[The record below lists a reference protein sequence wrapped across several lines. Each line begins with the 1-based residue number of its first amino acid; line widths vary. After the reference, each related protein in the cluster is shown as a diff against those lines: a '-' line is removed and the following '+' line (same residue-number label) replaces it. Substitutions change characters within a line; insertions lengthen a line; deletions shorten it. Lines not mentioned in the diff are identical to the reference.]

1 MFLVTDNGPSFI
13 AHRFRDALAG
23 IQIAA
28 TGLSAFSQVRIGYR
42 MPTQLGL
49 LERFHGTLK
58 AEEVY
63 WNLYA
68 DPWDARQKLEI
79 FRERYN
85 QARPHWALVAADAA
99 TAPARVLTPHEVYV
113 NGYQVNP
120 PKWSRWVGWL
130 EKDQENAAQPPN
142 TTALRVS
149 A

>member
-1 MFLVTDNGPSFI
+1 MLLAAGQRGTAAKRRVANGPSFI

-63 WNLYA
+63 WNRYA
-68 DPWDARQKLEI
+68 DPVDARQKLGSSGSATT
-79 FRERYN
+79 RLGRTGPWHPPTWPLP
-85 QARPHWALVAADAA
+85 RPAC
-99 TAPARVLTPHEVYV
+99 
-113 NGYQVNP
+113 
-120 PKWSRWVGWL
+120 
-130 EKDQENAAQPPN
+130 
-142 TTALRVS
+142 
-149 A
+149 